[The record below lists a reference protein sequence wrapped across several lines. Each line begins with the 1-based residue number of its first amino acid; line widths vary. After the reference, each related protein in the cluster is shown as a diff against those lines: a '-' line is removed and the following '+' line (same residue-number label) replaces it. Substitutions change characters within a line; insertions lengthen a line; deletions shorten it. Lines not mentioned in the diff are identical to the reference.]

1 MKSIQYLKSNQAIKL
16 KKIDEIEEL
25 YSEKIISLIYTMI
38 LEQSWNER
46 EEEIINLVYAA
57 LEEIFVQT
65 LEWLS
70 DCYGIKENPEHFI
83 SDFKNLTY
91 HKDGM
96 DIEQRIKKYITKY
109 RQAGLEN
116 DRMMIAYEM
125 SRIMKTEGRTLFF
138 NLTKQKIK
146 NAKPG
151 AVWVADIWGSDE
163 CKGGC
168 SMYYGEAIP
177 ESEVIAEPP
186 FHQFC
191 GCNIFWYPVEQ
202 DDFVN
207 L

>member
-1 MKSIQYLKSNQAIKL
+1 
-16 KKIDEIEEL
+16 
-25 YSEKIISLIYTMI
+25 MI

-46 EEEIINLVYAA
+46 EEEVINLVYAA

-70 DCYGIKENPEHFI
+70 DCYDIKENPEHFI

-96 DIEQRIKKYITKY
+96 DIEQRIKKYIVKY

-138 NLTKQKIK
+138 NLTK
-146 NAKPG
+146 
-151 AVWVADIWGSDE
+151 
-163 CKGGC
+163 
-168 SMYYGEAIP
+168 
-177 ESEVIAEPP
+177 
-186 FHQFC
+186 
-191 GCNIFWYPVEQ
+191 
-202 DDFVN
+202 
-207 L
+207 